1 MNSRPGNPA
10 NETQVNP
17 TEPVRSAGGKASA
30 GQSRPQGRQDPNTVT
45 EQTCANCGMK
55 QDEWKTP
62 QGYNQDGETFCCEGC
77 ATGTGCTC

>member
-1 MNSRPGNPA
+1 MNPTQGGNPA

-17 TEPVRSAGGKASA
+17 QNR
-30 GQSRPQGRQDPNTVT
+30 TVT

-55 QDEWKTP
+55 QDEWRTP
-62 QGYNQDGETFCCEGC
+62 QGYQQDGETFCCEGC

>member
-1 MNSRPGNPA
+1 MNTQGRTPA

-17 TEPVRSAGGKASA
+17 
-30 GQSRPQGRQDPNTVT
+30 QDPMRSSGGNDTSNRTSLPSDPGTVT

-55 QDEWKTP
+55 QDEWRTP
-62 QGYNQDGETFCCEGC
+62 QGYQQDGETFCCEGC